1 MLKNVSQ
8 FFKEFHKLLR
18 QENFINF
25 LTTSIATNIF
35 GVLKSLLYYRLHF
48 QLKIFSKKNFILRP
62 QPLEQDST
70 AVNQVRANENLQNI
84 SIKTAL

>member
-48 QLKIFSKKNFILRP
+48 QQKISVKKLYP
-62 QPLEQDST
+62 EATASLEQDST

-84 SIKTAL
+84 SMKTPF